1 MKVCC
6 EIRREPHYRSDAF
19 RRGLKRIGGKFVD
32 ERDCDVLVIWNRYGG
47 FRHTADNCERRGGT
61 VLVAENGYLGV
72 EWLGDR
78 WYAISRGQHNGAG
91 QWPAGGPERWD
102 ALGVELAPWRL
113 WGREVVLLPQRGIGP
128 PGVAMPGNWSREAAH
143 KIGNRWPVRIR
154 PHPGTKPAKPLDQDL
169 HGAAAV
175 ATWGSG
181 AALKSLMLGVPVFY
195 DFPQW
200 IGAPA
205 GVSLDCAI
213 KAPLRCDAS
222 RLAMF
227 RRLAWAQWRL
237 SEIESG
243 EAFDRLLNG

>member
-1 MKVCC
+1 MRACIQ
-6 EIRREPHYRSDAF
+6 IRREPHYRSDAF
-19 RRGLKRIGGKFVD
+19 RAGLKRIGATFVD
-32 ERDCDVLVIWNRYGG
+32 ERDAEVLVIWNRYGA
-47 FRHTADNCERRGGT
+47 FRAQADACEQRGGT

-78 WYAISRGQHNGAG
+78 WYAISRTQHNGAG
-91 QWPAGGPERWD
+91 TWPDGAPDRWD
-102 ALGVELAPWRL
+102 ALGVELASWRTG
-113 WGREVVLLPQRGIGP
+113 GREIVLLPQRGIGP
-128 PGVAMPGNWSREAAH
+128 PGVAMPGSWSRDATH

-154 PHPGTKPAKPLDQDL
+154 PHPGTKPAKPLEQDL
-169 HGAAAV
+169 RVAAAV

-181 AALKSLMLGVPVFY
+181 AALKALMLGVPVFY
-195 DFPQW
+195 DFPKW

-227 RRLAWAQWRL
+227 RRLAWAQWQL

-243 EAFDRLLNG
+243 AAFDRLLHG

>member
-6 EIRREPHYRSDAF
+6 HIRKEPHYRSDAF
-19 RRGLKRIGGKFVD
+19 RAGLKRIGAQFVD
-32 ERDCDVLVIWNRYGG
+32 ERDAEVLVIWNRYGG
-47 FRHTADNCERRGGT
+47 FQQTAAACEKRGGT

-72 EWLGDR
+72 EWLNDR
-78 WYAISRGQHNGAG
+78 WYAISRSQHNGAG
-91 QWPAGGPERWD
+91 EWPHGGPERWD
-102 ALGVELAPWRL
+102 GWNVDLAPWRL
-113 WGREVVLLPQRGIGP
+113 WGREVVILPQRGIGP
-128 PGVAMPGNWSREAAH
+128 SGVAMPGGWANTVKPRMGGDWQLR
-143 KIGNRWPVRIR
+143 VR
-154 PHPGTKPAKPLDQDL
+154 PHPGTKPAKPLEQDL
-169 HGAAAV
+169 RVAAAV

-181 AALKSLMLGVPVFY
+181 AALKALMLGVPVFY
-195 DFPQW
+195 DFPKW

-227 RRLAWAQWRL
+227 RRLAWAQWQL

-243 EAFDRLLNG
+243 AAFDRLLHG